1 MADSVASQTIWQD
14 GSFALMKFTNI
25 SDGTGESAVAKVD
38 VSALSPACAQV
49 RIRRIWY
56 IMYGMAVRIL
66 WDATTDVVALLLP
79 ADGCGVL
86 DFRDVRGSLT
96 MLVQALLATFYSLLL
111 VIPLAIPIQS
121 YLNWKKSVKDNP

>member
-1 MADSVASQTIWQD
+1 MADSVASQTISQD

-25 SDGTGESAVAKVD
+25 SDGTGESAVVKVD

-86 DFRDVRGSLT
+86 DFRDVRGISNDAGAGITGDILFT
-96 MLVQALLATFYSLLL
+96 TVGHTAGDTYS
-111 VIPLAIPIQS
+111 VILELEKIG
-121 YLNWKKSVKDNP
+121 KG